1 MQITLDIFT
10 DEYTRNIS
18 YCKINLCSFISRS
31 FRMAEED
38 ILWAAW
44 RAVRMFLAKILGLGL
59 AKHRRLLLPEWLSR
73 SRHLNWEG
81 NFVYMVSYD

>member
-1 MQITLDIFT
+1 MG
-10 DEYTRNIS
+10 
-18 YCKINLCSFISRS
+18 SR
-31 FRMAEED
+31 
-38 ILWAAW
+38 